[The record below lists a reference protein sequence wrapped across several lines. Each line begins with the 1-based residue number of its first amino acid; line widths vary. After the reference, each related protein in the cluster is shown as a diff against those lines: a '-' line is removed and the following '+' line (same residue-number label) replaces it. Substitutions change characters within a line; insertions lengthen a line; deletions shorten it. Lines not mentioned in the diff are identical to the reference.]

1 MLNGKNI
8 AAVLAAGT
16 LCSAAEIAPWDKYH
30 IPEESRWRGEALP
43 LPDPARDIMLFGS
56 NVEWFMADGNGL
68 GMIDEVRRLFPDTQF
83 VLSAVFFPPK
93 ELPEFL
99 KQVYAR
105 GAFFQSQKA
114 PVLDAD
120 ALKTAGPH
128 PLGDQGKEVHTE
140 NWVIATTVIS
150 TGKSC

>member
-83 VLSAVFFPPK
+83 VLSAVFSPDPS
-93 ELPEFL
+93 PES
-99 KQVYAR
+99 AR
-105 GAFFQSQKA
+105 KRPSKSESAA
-114 PVLDAD
+114 PE
-120 ALKTAGPH
+120 AGNAE
-128 PLGDQGKEVHTE
+128 Q
-140 NWVIATTVIS
+140 
-150 TGKSC
+150 